1 MGNEAKSRK
10 GARKMLVRHG
20 YKAGGKLHNAAVALE
35 GAAERDVHKHETHLH
50 KGKPKTHFK
59 DGGCVEGMKRGG
71 RADKKQRGGLSSA
84 SSLKPFTSI
93 SKKDDFE
100 KYADGGAVGKR
111 GKKGKGGHNIHIV
124 VATPAQGGQDQDQAK
139 AKMAF
144 QAGVMAGAQAGKA
157 GAGGPPPGG
166 MLPGA
171 GPGGPPPGMPPGGPM
186 GGPPA
191 PPGGPGMM
199 KPPGMKDGGVAHPM
213 EEVKFMRRARGGRA
227 APHMTAGAGSGEGRL
242 EKTEDAK
249 RG

>member
-20 YKAGGKLHNAAVALE
+20 YKAGGKLHSAAVALE
-35 GAAERDVHKHETHLH
+35 GAAERDVHKH
-50 KGKPKTHFK
+50 KTHFA
-59 DGGCVEGMKRGG
+59 DGGCVEGMKSGG
-71 RADKKQRGGLSSA
+71 RADKKQRGGLSAA

-124 VATPAQGGQDQDQAK
+124 VATPAQGGQDQDK

-144 QAGVMAGAQAGKA
+144 QAGVMAGAKA
-157 GAGGPPPGG
+157 GGAGGPPGGPPPGG
-166 MLPGA
+166 MPPGA

-186 GGPPA
+186 GGPPGA

-199 KPPGMKDGGVAHPM
+199 KPPGMKDGGAAHPM
-213 EEVKFMRRARGGRA
+213 EEVSFMRRARGGRS
-227 APHMTAGAGSGEGRL
+227 PDMTAGAGSGEGRL
-242 EKTEDAK
+242 EKTADAK